1 MELLKV
7 KSGGS
12 FFIAFHRDRRW
23 PAVALPWASSRGCIS
38 SGKQVQRSDEL
49 NANSD

>member
-12 FFIAFHRDRRW
+12 FFIAFHRDRGW
-23 PAVALPWASSRGCIS
+23 PAVRGNEKGGPPVIHSAALHSS
-38 SGKQVQRSDEL
+38 QTYH
-49 NANSD
+49 